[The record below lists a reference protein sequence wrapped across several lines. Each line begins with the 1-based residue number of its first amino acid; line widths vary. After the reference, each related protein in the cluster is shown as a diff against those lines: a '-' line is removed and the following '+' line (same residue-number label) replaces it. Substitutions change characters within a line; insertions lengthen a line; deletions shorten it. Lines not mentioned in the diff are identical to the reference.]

1 MKQHE
6 NYNFQNNN
14 FLKGRN
20 IYHNNNRY
28 FDYNIINNEFPDGK
42 DMIDFSLKGLRNEVE
57 YMRENLKNL
66 NEESDKI
73 ILNKNYSL
81 INFRSYSKNNKNKLK
96 DSNNNL
102 IYNEYV
108 YNNNNLDF
116 YRPNQINDITIE
128 NSNLKKK
135 GK

>member
-1 MKQHE
+1 MKQQE

-28 FDYNIINNEFPDGK
+28 CDNNIINNWFSDGK
-42 DMIDFSLKGLRNEVE
+42 DMIDLDFSLRGLRNEVE
-57 YMRENLKNL
+57 HMRENLQNL

-73 ILNKNYSL
+73 IFNKNYSL
-81 INFRSYSKNNKNKLK
+81 KNFRSYSKNNKNKLL

-102 IYNEYV
+102 I
-108 YNNNNLDF
+108 
-116 YRPNQINDITIE
+116 
-128 NSNLKKK
+128 
-135 GK
+135 